1 MCVVCACVRACVRAC
16 MCVCVCVCVCA
27 QNLNAPEMFF
37 LIKKR
42 VKSVICCFRMAFVQ
56 IIQKPHEPL
65 LVPLNDQ
72 GHLPKAQV
80 KAIDSR
86 TTGLIY
92 RLEKGGYV

>member
-1 MCVVCACVRACVRAC
+1 
-16 MCVCVCVCVCA
+16 MCVCVCVCVCD
-27 QNLNAPEMFF
+27 QNLSAPEIVF
-37 LIKKR
+37 LMKKR

-72 GHLPKAQV
+72 GHLPKV
-80 KAIDSR
+80 HVMTIDSR

-92 RLEKGGYV
+92 WLEKGGHV